1 MALNAPIQIDGRDW
15 TLFKDYDKPNYIYLS
30 LHGKIDYLE
39 KRVQL
44 ILIDPL
50 EEIKQRS
57 LTKNTNEYYWLCLV
71 IMVCCGIEATGA
83 YLVGRDRKSIKKK
96 GENFRA
102 FKSFINKYMP
112 IYKPCLDDLWKY
124 FRNGLAHGFC
134 IVKGGIELGL
144 PNPVQRDANI
154 GVQINADEFF
164 DNFKKGFFN
173 CIKDLR
179 TQSPN
184 SKVIKKFEKTWSWV
198 FLT

>member
-1 MALNAPIQIDGRDW
+1 MALKTPITIDGINW

-30 LHGKIDYLE
+30 LQGKIEYLE

-57 LTKNTNEYYWLCLV
+57 LAKSTSEYYWLCLV
-71 IMVCCGIEATGA
+71 TLVCCGIEATGA
-83 YLVGRDRKSIKKK
+83 YLVGRDRKGIKKK
-96 GENFRA
+96 GENFKA
-102 FKSFINKYMP
+102 FKMFINQYMP
-112 IYKPCLDDLWKY
+112 IYKPYVNDLWKY

-144 PNPVQRDANI
+144 SNPAQRDVNI
-154 GVQINADEFF
+154 GIQINADEFF
-164 DNFKKGFFN
+164 DNFKKGFSN
-173 CIKDLR
+173 YIAHIK

-184 SKVIKKFEKTWSWV
+184 SKVIKKFEKTWC
-198 FLT
+198 